1 MTLTQF
7 QRVASFLKAQ
17 GIALELDML
26 SLEPGAWSNL
36 LNLTSEWEE
45 EIESHKQ
52 LEPTKEEL
60 EMERLQ
66 EANNNLYHSSR

>member
-1 MTLTQF
+1 MTYTQF

-60 EMERLQ
+60 EMERIQ

>member
-1 MTLTQF
+1 MTLSQF